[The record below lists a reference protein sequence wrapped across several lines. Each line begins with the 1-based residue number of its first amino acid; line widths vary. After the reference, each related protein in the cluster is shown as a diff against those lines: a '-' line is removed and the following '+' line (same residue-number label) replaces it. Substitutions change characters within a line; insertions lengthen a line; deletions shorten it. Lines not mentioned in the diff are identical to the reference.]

1 MNKLKKLYLVVV
13 NHMVAIVTFMGAALV
28 AGVFV
33 DGVME
38 IMLVITGLLLLL
50 VYYGNSKGWWT
61 DI

>member
-1 MNKLKKLYLVVV
+1 
-13 NHMVAIVTFMGAALV
+13 MVAIVTFMGAALV